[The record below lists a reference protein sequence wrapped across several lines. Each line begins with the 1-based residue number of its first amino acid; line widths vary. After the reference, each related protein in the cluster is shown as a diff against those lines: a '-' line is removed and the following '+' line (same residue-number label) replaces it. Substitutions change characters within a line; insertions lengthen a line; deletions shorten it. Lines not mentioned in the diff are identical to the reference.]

1 MSGKAAESFADY
13 VRRTGL
19 AAEFAACCQ
28 ASERPS
34 LQDVCSWR
42 QSRPTLLA
50 RFKPP
55 VNVYSDHF
63 SANWFSH
70 ARQAGALERT

>member
-1 MSGKAAESFADY
+1 VSGKAAESFADY

-19 AAEFAACCQ
+19 AAEFAARRQ
-28 ASERPS
+28 ARERSS

-42 QSRPTLLA
+42 RTWPTLLP

-55 VNVYSDHF
+55 ANVYSDHF
-63 SANWFSH
+63 SAN
-70 ARQAGALERT
+70 

>member
-28 ASERPS
+28 ARERPS
-34 LQDVCSWR
+34 PQDVCSWM

-50 RFKPP
+50 QFKPP
-55 VNVYSDHF
+55 VNVYSEHF
-63 SANWFSH
+63 RAN
-70 ARQAGALERT
+70 